1 MSKPRPILRPLVI
14 PPPTTSTSLQNIT
27 AIHKPIRTFTTT
39 AGKEPPTSPLTP
51 DTLTAI
57 PITPPLLAPQK
68 ASRNVSNNNNNTPAA
83 IDSIPLTP
91 LPSYNNSNTSTSQQP
106 TRRNPPTST
115 TPHPG
120 TPGRAWESDL
130 ESQAARVIRGLDAYQ
145 KTKDEKKEEEGG
157 SLWTRRQDL
166 RFKIGIIAACVG
178 AVVGV
183 VGLTVYFVVLKAR
196 GEI

>member
-1 MSKPRPILRPLVI
+1 M
-14 PPPTTSTSLQNIT
+14 
-27 AIHKPIRTFTTT
+27 
-39 AGKEPPTSPLTP
+39 
-51 DTLTAI
+51 
-57 PITPPLLAPQK
+57 
-68 ASRNVSNNNNNTPAA
+68 
-83 IDSIPLTP
+83 
-91 LPSYNNSNTSTSQQP
+91 
-106 TRRNPPTST
+106 
-115 TPHPG
+115 
-120 TPGRAWESDL
+120 
-130 ESQAARVIRGLDAYQ
+130 IRGLDAYQ